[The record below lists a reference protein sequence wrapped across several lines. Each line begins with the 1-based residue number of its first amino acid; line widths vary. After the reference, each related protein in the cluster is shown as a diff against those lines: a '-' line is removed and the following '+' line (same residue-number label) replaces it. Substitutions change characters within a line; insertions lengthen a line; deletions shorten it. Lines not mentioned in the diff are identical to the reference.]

1 MNITSKARQASANK
15 QTQAGIAALI
25 IILTFGA
32 VALLMAQSAANLGL
46 RELDLGF
53 MSARAGAAFSV
64 VDGCAEEALLRLRLD
79 QNYGVGQTAGL
90 SVLGGSCTISISD
103 TGSAPVSRKITVI
116 GTSGEYTK
124 SIEVNVTII
133 QNVVDITSW
142 EEK

>member
-1 MNITSKARQASANK
+1 MNMNSKARQASAYK
-15 QTQAGIAALI
+15 KDQSGIAALI

-53 MSARAGAAFSV
+53 MSARAGTAFSV
-64 VDGCAEEALLRLRLD
+64 ANGCAEEALLRLRLD
-79 QNYGVGQTAGL
+79 QNYEVGHTAGL

-103 TGSAPVSRKITVI
+103 TGSAPVSREITVV

-124 SIEVNVTII
+124 SIEINVTIM
-133 QNVVDITSW
+133 QNVIDITSW
-142 EEK
+142 DEK